1 MSDNM
6 QSAALPFRQHTYEK
20 KISTEG
26 ESYWLACKAVC
37 HNYMKAVSKTFN
49 SEWNTIKEF
58 CPADWQTS
66 ASTNWAINECQEN
79 S

>member
-37 HNYMKAVSKTFN
+37 HKLWKLFLKLLIQSEIPSKN
-49 SEWNTIKEF
+49 SVLLTGKHQ
-58 CPADWQTS
+58 PAPT
-66 ASTNWAINECQEN
+66 ER
-79 S
+79 